1 MVSKWFGGALHALM
15 PAERPILTGG
25 IAMMKKILVSISI
38 LALACTLSV
47 AVHAMTDAPKQLTVP
62 AGDLVSALQSLSRQ
76 VDVRLVYQAQQL
88 AGMKTQGFSGLL
100 TAQQAVG
107 KLLQR
112 HAATVPHRSGR
123 CSHAHRTA
131 QRDRGPGTWRR
142 LRSLRLRSAA
152 RAYSIGSSACRHH
165 RSSEPVTERIG

>member
-1 MVSKWFGGALHALM
+1 ML
-15 PAERPILTGG
+15 
-25 IAMMKKILVSISI
+25 KKILVSISI

-47 AVHAMTDAPKQLTVP
+47 TVHAMTDAPKQLTVP

-107 KLLQR
+107 KLLKGTQLQAR
-112 HAATVPHRSGR
+112 TDQSGAAMIIELPSETS
-123 CSHAHRTA
+123 
-131 QRDRGPGTWRR
+131 
-142 LRSLRLRSAA
+142 A
-152 RAYSIGSSACRHH
+152 RALAQTSLSAP
-165 RSSEPVTERIG
+165 SDPQPERIY